1 LVRDVVINVPQRE
14 VITITEDNEIG
25 KAICRVLAEIAERE
39 KKKAI
44 QKDDYGGALVA
55 SIFKGLFKEAELS
68 FS

>member
-1 LVRDVVINVPQRE
+1 MT
-14 VITITEDNEIG
+14 TIAESNEFG

-44 QKDDYGGALVA
+44 QNDDYEDALVA
-55 SIFKGLFKEAELS
+55 TLFKGLFQEAELS

>member
-1 LVRDVVINVPQRE
+1 M
-14 VITITEDNEIG
+14 TESNELG

-44 QKDDYGGALVA
+44 QNSEYGDALVA
-55 SIFKGLFKEAELS
+55 TIFEGLFKEAELS